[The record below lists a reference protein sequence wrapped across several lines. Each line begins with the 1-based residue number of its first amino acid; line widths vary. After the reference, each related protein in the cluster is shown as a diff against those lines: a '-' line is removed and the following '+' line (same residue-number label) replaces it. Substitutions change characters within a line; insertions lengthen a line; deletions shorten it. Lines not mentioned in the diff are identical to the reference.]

1 VPMSFRVTPEFKA
14 SLDRAA
20 KRSGRSLAQE
30 IELRLELSL
39 DEERHLAD
47 ALEIGFGRQIAGVML
62 AIGHVMKEAVRPD
75 ELFEDSEAFRLTIE
89 SVNLLLELIDPGGNP
104 LAWARLQNAFEE
116 DSEYFVHDPEIY
128 ASAVAGAIVDPQQE
142 KSLGVGPLIPIIRNW
157 FGAVLIERLRQRL
170 GLPPPSQQ

>member
-1 VPMSFRVTPEFKA
+1 MSFRVTPEFKA
-14 SLDRAA
+14 NLDRAA
-20 KRSGRSLAQE
+20 KKSGRSLAQE

-62 AIGHVMKEAVRPD
+62 AIGHVMKEAARPD
-75 ELFEDSEAFRLTIE
+75 ELFEDSEAFRLTVE

-104 LAWARLQNAFEE
+104 VAWARLQKAFETGNY
-116 DSEYFVHDPEIY
+116 SDPEIF
-128 ASAVAGAIVDPQQE
+128 ASAVAGAIVDPEQE
-142 KSLGVGPLIPIIRNW
+142 EDAGFGPLIPIIRNW
-157 FGAVLIERLRQRL
+157 FGAVLIERLRRRL

>member
-1 VPMSFRVTPEFKA
+1 MSFRVTPEFKA
-14 SLDRAA
+14 NLDRAA
-20 KRSGRSLAQE
+20 KKSGRSLAQE

-62 AIGHVMKEAVRPD
+62 AIGHVMKEAARPD
-75 ELFEDSEAFRLTIE
+75 ELFEDSEAFRLTVE

-104 LAWARLQNAFEE
+104 VAWARLQKAFET
-116 DSEYFVHDPEIY
+116 DNYSVHDPEIF
-128 ASAVAGAIVDPQQE
+128 ASAVAGAIVDPEQE
-142 KSLGVGPLIPIIRNW
+142 EHAGFGPLIPIIRNW
-157 FGAVLIERLRQRL
+157 FGAVLIERLRRRL